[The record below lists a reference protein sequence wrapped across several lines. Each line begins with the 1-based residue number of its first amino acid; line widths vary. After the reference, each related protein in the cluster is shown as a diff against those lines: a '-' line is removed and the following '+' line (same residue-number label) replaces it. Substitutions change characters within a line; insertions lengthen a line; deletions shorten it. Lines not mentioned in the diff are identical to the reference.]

1 MAADFLLEIDG
12 IKGES
17 SHEKGVGQIEIMSWS
32 FGVSN
37 AGSGNVGSG
46 HGSGKAS
53 LQDIHFTSHT
63 HKGSVTVF
71 ESCATGKHIPKAVLH
86 CRKAGGKQEEY
97 YVVTLTD
104 VLVSSYQQAASDG
117 GTAMPTDQF
126 SLNFSKIELAYKAQK
141 KDGSLDA
148 VVKAGY
154 DVKTSKKV

>member
-17 SHEKGVGQIEIMSWS
+17 KHEKGVGQIEIMSWS

-53 LQDIHFTSHT
+53 LQDIHFTSPM
-63 HKGSVTVF
+63 HKGSPTIF
-71 ESCATGKHIPKAVLH
+71 ESCAVGKHIPKAVLH
-86 CRKAGGKQEEY
+86 CRKSGGKQEEY
-97 YVVTLTD
+97 YMITLTD
-104 VLVSSYQQAASDG
+104 VLVSSYQTGGSDG
-117 GTAMPTDQF
+117 SNSMPTDQF
-126 SLNFSKIELAYKAQK
+126 SLNFTKIELAYKAQK

-148 VVKAGY
+148 AVKSGY